1 MSRPRRGVLAS
12 VTVAAVS
19 LASAWA
25 AVAVPPTAEVTVD
38 GAADTFD
45 ASDLPRSL
53 ADLDTDH
60 LVAGAARI
68 DLRPRPQEFGGTW
81 RTEGCATFGAD
92 AGTATV
98 THALNVDQ
106 SRWPEAPDCLYMGGY
121 GIGPMNPIT
130 GWDDEAGL
138 HVRAVAFGDG
148 DETVVLVL
156 LDAIYYLGRY
166 GEMCDGCGAL
176 DIAERVG
183 ADLGIDPAGVF
194 VAATHSHTS
203 PDLIGGWGGVPDWYL
218 RQVSTSI
225 EAAIHQAV
233 RDARPAA
240 LEVGEVF
247 AREFNRE
254 RRGTYRSAEDPG
266 LTWLRA
272 LAVEDEPSRGADR
285 RRSPEPPEVI
295 ATVAAYAAHPVTR
308 DAGTGVAHGDWPA
321 VFAADVE
328 ARDGGVAMAL
338 ATGLGNLSP
347 RHLDEHG
354 GADLAARLPAIGQGE
369 VLTDTD
375 IEVAAHRWTHPVTNP
390 ALTALA
396 LPGFFDRPFDAGP
409 ATVDVGTHETE
420 RCRSTSPVGVTTQV
434 NAAAIGPL
442 VITGAP
448 GETFSNLS
456 NTIKE
461 QHPDGITLPLALVN
475 DGLGYVVQSFEADDL
490 ARTGAGFVGDPLGLE
505 YEDAYAIDRCFGDMI
520 LEQTIGLVADVTG

>member
-1 MSRPRRGVLAS
+1 MVSRPLQRVLVS
-12 VTVAAVS
+12 VTVASVS
-19 LASAWA
+19 LASAW
-25 AVAVPPTAEVTVD
+25 VTVSLSPTPELAVD

-45 ASDLPRSL
+45 ESDLRRSL
-53 ADLDTDH
+53 AGLDGDH

-68 DLRPRPQEFGGTW
+68 DLRPRPEEFGGTW
-81 RTEGCATFGAD
+81 RTDGCATFGAD
-92 AGTATV
+92 AGPETV
-98 THALNVDQ
+98 THALDVDQ
-106 SRWPEAPDCLYMGGY
+106 SRWPESPDCIYMGGY

-130 GWDDEAGL
+130 AWDDEVGL

-166 GEMCDGCGAL
+166 GEMCDGCGAF

-225 EAAIHQAV
+225 ESAIHQAV
-233 RDARPAA
+233 RDARPAV

-254 RRGTYRSAEDPG
+254 RRDTYRSAEDPA

-272 LAVEDEPSRGADR
+272 VTADEPAPDR
-285 RRSPEPPEVI
+285 REKRQSQPEVI
-295 ATVAAYAAHPVTR
+295 ATVAGYAAHPVTR
-308 DAGTGVAHGDWPA
+308 DVGSATAHGDWPA
-321 VFAADVE
+321 VFAADIE

-347 RHLDEHG
+347 RHLDDHG
-354 GADLAARLPAIGQGE
+354 GADLAARLPALGEGE
-369 VLTDTD
+369 VLTETD

-409 ATVDVGTHETE
+409 ATVDVGTHEAK
-420 RCRSTSPVGVTTQV
+420 RCRSSSPVGVTTQV

-456 NTIKE
+456 NAIKE
-461 QHPDGITLPLALVN
+461 QHPSGITLPLALVN

-505 YEDAYAIDRCFGDMI
+505 YEDAYAIDPCFGDMI
-520 LEQTIGLVADVTG
+520 LEQTIGLVADVTR

>member
-1 MSRPRRGVLAS
+1 MVTRPLRHAVAS

-25 AVAVPPTAEVTVD
+25 AVSLAPTGREDVALNE
-38 GAADTFD
+38 
-45 ASDLPRSL
+45 SDLHR
-53 ADLDTDH
+53 AVAGLDTGH

-68 DLRPRPQEFGGTW
+68 DLRPRPDDFGGTW
-81 RTEGCATFGAD
+81 QTEGCATFGAD
-92 AGTATV
+92 AGLDTV

-130 GWDDEAGL
+130 DWDDEAGL

-148 DETVVLVL
+148 HETVVLVL

-166 GEMCDGCGAL
+166 GEMCDDCGAL

-218 RQVSTSI
+218 RQVSSSI

-233 RDARPAA
+233 ADARPAV
-240 LEVGEVF
+240 LEVGEVC

-254 RRGTYRSAEDPG
+254 RRNTYRSAEDPG

-272 LAVEDEPSRGADR
+272 VAVDEDRPRGGKGRPSTD
-285 RRSPEPPEVI
+285 PPEVI

-308 DAGTGVAHGDWPA
+308 DADTGVAHGDWPA
-321 VFAADVE
+321 VFAAAVE
-328 ARDGGVAMAL
+328 ARDGGVAMAM

-347 RHLDEHG
+347 RHLHDHG
-354 GADLAARLPAIGQGE
+354 GADLAARLPAFGDGE
-369 VLTDTD
+369 VLTDTG
-375 IEVAAHRWTHPVTNP
+375 IAVAAHRWTHPVTNP

-409 ATVDVGTHETE
+409 ATVDVGTHEAK
-420 RCRSTSPVGVTTQV
+420 RCHSSSPVGVTTQV

-461 QHPDGITLPLALVN
+461 HNPGGVTMPLALVN
-475 DGLGYVVQSFEADDL
+475 DGLGYVVQSFEGDDP
-490 ARTGAGFVGDPLGLE
+490 ARSGAGFVGDPVGLE

-520 LEQTIGLVADVTG
+520 LEQTIGLVADVTR